1 MEKNLRAKEEEIF
14 TLTSERMSLGCDL
27 KNSKLTESQLK
38 QENHQLNA
46 KRIDL
51 EEIIA
56 KLKSEVHSL
65 GTSLR

>member
-38 QENHQLNA
+38 QENH
-46 KRIDL
+46 
-51 EEIIA
+51 
-56 KLKSEVHSL
+56 
-65 GTSLR
+65 